1 MVIKVIQSVDLVK
14 RYGDFTAVNGVNFD
28 VSKGEILGIV
38 GPNGAGKTTILKM
51 CCGLV
56 KPTEGS
62 IKIADYNMAE
72 NELEIKNLIGFVPE
86 DSPLYESMYV
96 RDYLRFFSEIFGLE
110 RKMADDRIDNLLASL
125 KLSANGKK
133 LGDCS
138 KGMKRKVII
147 ARSLINDPELLIY
160 DEPTS
165 GLDPMTSLYVVEF
178 IKQLKALGKTVI
190 FSAHNLYQ
198 VESVCDKVLIVNNG
212 NEVGAGSINDL
223 KKKFGS
229 TDYLI
234 QFDVNH
240 DLDLDVEEIGDHYIK
255 RTGSIEE
262 LNKITK
268 MITENDGRILD
279 IRTIESSLEEIF
291 VSMVEQ

>member
-1 MVIKVIQSVDLVK
+1 MIQSVDLVK
-14 RYGDFTAVNGVNFD
+14 RYGDFTAVNGVNFE
-28 VSKGEILGIV
+28 VSSGEILGIV

-62 IKIADYNMAE
+62 IKIADYDMIK

-110 RKMADDRIDNLLASL
+110 RKVADDRIDNLLTSL
-125 KLSANGKK
+125 KLSADDKK

-165 GLDPMTSLYVVEF
+165 GLDPMTSHYVVEF

-198 VESVCDKVLIVNNG
+198 VESICDKVMIINNG
-212 NEVGAGSINDL
+212 NEVGSGSIDEL
-223 KKKFGS
+223 KKEFGS

-234 QFDVNH
+234 QFDVN
-240 DLDLDVEEIGDHYIK
+240 DNLDFEVEKIGDHYIK

-262 LNKITK
+262 LNRITR
-268 MITENDGRILD
+268 MITMNDGKILA
-279 IRTIESSLEEIF
+279 IKTIESSLEEIF
-291 VSMVEQ
+291 VSMVDQ